1 MFEEPL
7 PDVIDDVEYYE
18 VEKIVARK
26 FDRRKRMYRY
36 LVKYLGYDADRN
48 EWQWEDDIRD
58 TCEDLIK
65 EYDLRN
71 PRSESEHSID

>member
-1 MFEEPL
+1 
-7 PDVIDDVEYYE
+7 
-18 VEKIVARK
+18 
-26 FDRRKRMYRY
+26 MYRY
-36 LVKYLGYDADRN
+36 LIKYLGYDADRN